1 LNESKHFFMSSL
13 FAALRETCIM
23 FPIVMI
29 STGMH
34 Q

>member
-1 LNESKHFFMSSL
+1 MSSL
-13 FAALRETCIM
+13 FAALRKTCIM